1 MTKRHEGKG
10 SMNQTGTITKLQ
22 NKRHENKNME
32 QNQKQTL
39 HFVLENTTEICHIR
53 HLKD

>member
-1 MTKRHEGKG
+1 MTQWTEEPIAKKTRGQGKHDK
-10 SMNQTGTITKLQ
+10 TWTITKLQ

-39 HFVLENTTEICHIR
+39 Q
-53 HLKD
+53 K